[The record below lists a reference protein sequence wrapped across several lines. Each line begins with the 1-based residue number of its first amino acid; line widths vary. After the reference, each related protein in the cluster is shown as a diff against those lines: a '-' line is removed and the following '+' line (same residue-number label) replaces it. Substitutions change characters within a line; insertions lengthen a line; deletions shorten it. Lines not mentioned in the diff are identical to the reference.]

1 MKILV
6 PYEVSTTG
14 MKNPYL
20 FLLLRELNK
29 LDGIRKIQHGYGWLY
44 EPEEWDVIHL
54 HWPELLVKYQLA
66 DTSRTDLLEGRHF
79 EKALNAI
86 RQKKR
91 EGTRVIVT
99 IHNEKPHKD
108 QSGIFDQFYRDIYKL
123 SDGFIHLGE
132 FSGKVLENEY
142 TDETAGKPAFTI
154 PHGDYSF
161 FPNGMERA
169 RCREQ
174 LNIQKHEKV
183 LLSFGAV
190 RSNDELELGIDAFK
204 KAGIENSI
212 YMIAGSIPEPYRSK
226 PEHFIVRKKLYA
238 NLFNRRIKVHEKV
251 IASDKVQLY
260 LKAAD
265 LVFIPRFNTLNSGN
279 IALGFTF
286 GKVVIGPGYGVI
298 GETLNKTG
306 NPVFDPADLN
316 SVSEA
321 IAAGFNLAESGHGI
335 KNKEYANHHM
345 QWGNIAS
352 ETLKAYQSIKPVG
365 F

>member
-29 LDGIRKIQHGYGWLY
+29 LNEVQKIQHGYGWLY
-44 EPEEWDVIHL
+44 EPGEWDVLHL
-54 HWPELLVKYQLA
+54 HWPELLVKYQLP
-66 DTSRTDLLEGRHF
+66 DMSRTDLLEERHF
-79 EKALNAI
+79 EKVLNAI
-86 RQKKR
+86 KEKKNK
-91 EGTRVIVT
+91 GAKVMLT

-108 QSGIFDQFYRDIYKL
+108 QLGIFDQLYRDIYEL

-132 FSGKVLENEY
+132 FSGQILQNEY
-142 TDETAGKPAFTI
+142 EDETGGKPSFII

-161 FPNGMERA
+161 FPDELERA
-169 RCREQ
+169 QCRKK
-174 LNIQKHEKV
+174 LNIEEHEKV

-190 RSNDELELGIDAFK
+190 RSKEELELGIDAFN
-204 KAGIENSI
+204 KADIENSI
-212 YMIAGSIPEPYRSK
+212 YLIAGSIPKPYRSE
-226 PEHFIVRKKLYA
+226 PDHYIVRKKLYT
-238 NLFNRRIKVHEKV
+238 NIFNRRIRTDEKTV
-251 IASDKVQLY
+251 AFEEVQVY

-279 IALGFTF
+279 VALGFTF
-286 GKVVIGPGYGVI
+286 GKVVTGPGYGVI

-306 NPVFDPADLN
+306 NPVFDPVDLN
-316 SVSEA
+316 SVSDA
-321 IAAGFNLAESGHGI
+321 ITAGFELAESGHGI

-345 QWGNIAS
+345 KWKDIGAD
-352 ETLKAYQSIKPVG
+352 TLKAYQKL
-365 F
+365 

>member
-20 FLLLRELNK
+20 FLLIRELNK
-29 LDGIRKIQHGYGWLY
+29 FDEIQKIQHGYGWLY
-44 EPEEWDVIHL
+44 EPGDWDVIHL

-66 DTSRTDLLEGRHF
+66 DTSRTDLLEDRHF
-79 EKALNAI
+79 EKVLNAI
-86 RQKKR
+86 RQKKKN
-91 EGTRVIVT
+91 GARVMLT

-108 QSGIFDQFYRDIYKL
+108 HSGIFDQFYRDVYTL

-132 FSGKVLENEY
+132 FSGIVLENEY
-142 TDETAGKPAFTI
+142 AAETGKKPSFTI

-161 FPNGMERA
+161 FPNDKERA
-169 RCREQ
+169 LCRQ
-174 LNIQKHEKV
+174 KLNLGTHEKV
-183 LLSFGAV
+183 LLSFGAI
-190 RSNDELELGIDAFK
+190 RSKNELELGINAFK
-204 KAGIENSI
+204 KADVEHSI
-212 YMIAGSIPEPYRSK
+212 YVIAGSIPNPYRSD
-226 PEHFIVRKKLYA
+226 PEHFFVRKKLYA
-238 NLFNRRIKVHEKV
+238 NIFNRRIRTDEKV
-251 IASDKVQLY
+251 VAFDKVQVY

-279 IALGFTF
+279 VALGFTF
-286 GKVVIGPGYGVI
+286 GKVVTGPGYGVI
-298 GETLNKTG
+298 GETLTKTG

-321 IAAGFNLAESGHGI
+321 IANGFELAESGHGI

-345 QWGNIAS
+345 KWKDIAGD
-352 ETLKAYQSIKPVG
+352 TLKAYQTI
-365 F
+365 